1 MIRSER
7 GAVMVIAAILMVTLM
22 ASIAIVIDAGQ
33 LFLTKKRLQNA
44 ADASALAGCFVLVN
58 KQDPVQADAESLKYL
73 TANIF
78 GEYQYTPVADLGK
91 NTFQVNI
98 SQKVKHFFAPIIG
111 IDNSTVSATATAG
124 GNTVISITGVVPLGV
139 VRQQFEFNKP
149 YTLKYGGG
157 EGYNGNY
164 GALALG
170 GSGGSNYRSNLMYG
184 YKNKI
189 RLGDIVTAEP
199 GNMAG
204 PTSQGVNYRISLD
217 NSSISNLAP
226 NSPRVVIV
234 PVIDRL
240 VGDGSNASAMVV
252 SFAAFYLESTD
263 GNGGVTGSFLNWAVS
278 GEVGEGPSFGVVSPT
293 LIK

>member
-1 MIRSER
+1 MFRSER
-7 GAVMVIAAILMVTLM
+7 GAVMVVAAIMMVTLM
-22 ASIAIVIDAGQ
+22 ASAAVVIDAGQ
-33 LFLTKKRLQNA
+33 LFLAKKRLQNA
-44 ADASALAGCFVLVN
+44 ADASALAGCFTLVN
-58 KQDPVQADAESLKYL
+58 KQDPVLADAESSKYIS
-73 TANIF
+73 ANVI
-78 GEYQYTPVADLGK
+78 GEYQYSPTVDLDK
-91 NTFQVNI
+91 NTFQVNLF
-98 SQKVKHFFAPIIG
+98 QKVEHFFATVIG
-111 IDNSTVSATATAG
+111 IDSSTVSATATAG

-170 GSGGSNYRSNLMYG
+170 GRGASNYRSNLMYG
-184 YKNKI
+184 YKNEIKI
-189 RLGDIVTAEP
+189 GDIVATET

-217 NSSISNLAP
+217 HSSIQDLAP

-240 VGDGSNASAMVV
+240 VGSGSNASATVV
-252 SFAAFYLESTD
+252 GFAAFYLESTD
-263 GNGGVTGSFLNWAVS
+263 GKGAVTGSFLKWAVS
-278 GEVGEGPSFGVVSPT
+278 GKVGAGPSFGVVSPT
-293 LIK
+293 LIE

>member
-1 MIRSER
+1 MFRSER
-7 GAVMVIAAILMVTLM
+7 GAVMVVAAIMMVTLM
-22 ASIAIVIDAGQ
+22 ASAAIVIDAGQ
-33 LFLTKKRLQNA
+33 LFLVKKRLQNA
-44 ADASALAGCFVLVN
+44 ADSAALAGCFVLVN
-58 KQDPVQADAESLKYL
+58 KQDTVLADVESLKYIS
-73 TANIF
+73 ANVS
-78 GEYQYTPVADLGK
+78 GEYQYSPVVDLDK
-91 NTFQVNI
+91 NTFQVNLF
-98 SQKVKHFFAPIIG
+98 QKVKHFFAPVIG
-111 IDNSTVSATATAG
+111 IDSSTVSATATAG

-184 YKNKI
+184 YKNEIKI
-189 RLGDIVTAEP
+189 GDTVAAET

-204 PTSQGVNYRISLD
+204 PTSQGINYRIALD
-217 NSSISNLAP
+217 HSSISNLAP

-240 VGDGSNASAMVV
+240 VGNGSNATATVV
-252 SFAAFYLESTD
+252 GFAAFYLESTD
-263 GNGGVTGSFLNWAVS
+263 GNGAVTGSFLKWAVS
-278 GEVGEGPSFGVVSPT
+278 GKVGAGPSFGVVSPT
-293 LIK
+293 LIE